1 MASWGQTLMR
11 KFFLFFLLIF
21 LFPLYAQIFTGTS
34 DWHLEVE
41 PRIGM
46 TYGSLGEYL
55 YMKKSDGSWKKNSFL
70 EWEEKPLWTYG
81 LEISGSCRAF
91 RASACVD
98 AALPLRS
105 GSMMDSDWKLDDR
118 PDIKT
123 NYSIHENT
131 STMNIR
137 TGLSLAC
144 DFSPLDWLTIS
155 PLAQAEYAYRSFEA
169 RNGEGWYGDTV
180 AWDDPSATH
189 YPGTYNGVRYILA
202 GLDYQFQTLQIFAGL
217 QFTFMPL
224 SRLRA
229 GLGVFVS
236 PYSYSF
242 AEDRH
247 YTNKARTTGRY
258 YVYKAHSHFSRYK
271 ASLFARYQVTS
282 VLEVGLA
289 LDAMASDIERAGM
302 YDEDPET
309 EKIYKTPGYEG
320 GFSLAEF
327 SIKLSAKVHIF

>member
-81 LEISGSCRAF
+81 LEISGSFRAF
-91 RASACVD
+91 RASAYVD

-105 GSMMDSDWKLDDR
+105 GSMMDSDWKLDDK

-217 QFTFMPL
+217 QFIFMPL
-224 SRLRA
+224 NRLRA

-247 YTNKARTTGRY
+247 YTNKAHTTGNY
-258 YVYKAHSHFSRYK
+258 YVFKSHSNFTRYK
-271 ASLFARYQVTS
+271 AEVFARWRLKHFLELGLS
-282 VLEVGLA
+282 VQGLV
-289 LDAMASDIERAGM
+289 SGIERAEI

-309 EKIYKTPGYEG
+309 GKIYRNTSLEG
-320 GFSLAEF
+320 GLSLAEV
-327 SIKLSAKVHIF
+327 IVRLSAKVLIF